1 VVEHHRKPPPDRKA
15 ASPLTAARR
24 ALVAGVVVLAAATA
38 ATSAEAVDPPPVR
51 ATLDALAAE
60 DWETARRA
68 AVRAG
73 APLPTAVRW
82 WWLLESEPTPDFA
95 VLAAFREARP
105 HWPRAGRLAERT
117 EHAALR
123 ADATAVSRH
132 FARFPPRTAY
142 GRWAAARAL
151 RALGD
156 DATAAA
162 FARAAWRE
170 SSAFTAGDEVVF
182 LREFGAVLGE
192 ADHRAR
198 LDDLAW
204 RGLEREAARTLPL
217 IDDTGYRTLIEARLW
232 VRSGRYGVDAKV
244 AAVPET
250 YLDDAGLRYERARF
264 RRLRDDAAGARA
276 ILLDPPVEA
285 GEPGRW
291 WRERRIAYR
300 GALAEEDY
308 RTAYRLA
315 ARHRQVDGLGFA
327 DAEWHA
333 GWIALRHLDRPE
345 DALAHFER
353 LWDGVDTPISLARA
367 AYWAGRAARALDLE
381 RDAAR
386 WFERAAAFGISFYG
400 QEAAFTLGREHLA
413 FARTLPADDP
423 EALAASELG
432 RLARVLATVDDT
444 LILPHVTERLVA
456 NASTPGAIGD
466 AIRLAQRAGRWDT
479 AIRGYIPLARAGEVN
494 AAASHPLPSH
504 YAGLLEPA
512 AGVSPALALAVA
524 RQESRFLGDAVSPAG
539 ARGLMQLLPTTAS
552 AVARDA
558 GLPVDTARLT
568 RDPDYNAA
576 LGTRYLGGLLA
587 RFDDT
592 ALAAASYNAGP
603 SRAVRWQTDLG
614 DPRALSREAW
624 LDWLERIPFSE
635 TRNYVQRILEGERV
649 YAELLAGS

>member
-1 VVEHHRKPPPDRKA
+1 MAKHHRKPPTDRKA

-24 ALVAGVVVLAAATA
+24 ALAVGLVLLAAATA
-38 ATSAEAVDPPPVR
+38 AATGHAADPAPVR
-51 ATLDALAAE
+51 ATLDALATR
-60 DWETARRA
+60 DWEAARRA
-68 AVRAG
+68 AERAG

-95 VLAAFREARP
+95 ALAGFREARP
-105 HWPRAGRLAERT
+105 HWPRARRLAERT

-156 DATAAA
+156 DTTAAA

-170 SSAFTAGDEVVF
+170 SSAFTAGDDAIF

-192 ADHRAR
+192 GDHRAR

-204 RGLEREAARTLPL
+204 RGLEREAERTLAL
-217 IDDTGYRTLIEARLW
+217 VDDEGYRKLIEARLW

-244 AAVPET
+244 AAVPERW
-250 YLDDAGLRYERARF
+250 LDDAGLRYERARF

-276 ILLDPPVEA
+276 ILLDPPADA

-315 ARHRQVDGLGFA
+315 ARHRQPDGLGFA

-333 GWIALRHLDRPE
+333 GWIALRYLDRPE

-381 RDAAR
+381 RAAAR

-400 QEAAFTLGREHLA
+400 QEAAFTLGRERLA
-413 FARTLPADDP
+413 FARRLPADAP

-432 RLARVLATVDDT
+432 RLVGVLAEVDDT
-444 LILPHVTERLVA
+444 LILPRLTAQLVA
-456 NASTPGAIGD
+456 NASTPGEIGD

-479 AIRGYIPLARAGEVN
+479 AIRGYIPLARAGDVN

-512 AGVSPALALAVA
+512 DGVSPALALAVA
-524 RQESRFLGDAVSPAG
+524 RQESRFLGAAVSPAG

-568 RDPDYNAA
+568 HDPDYNAA
-576 LGTRYLGGLLA
+576 LGTRYLGGLLD

-614 DPRALSREAW
+614 DPRAMGREAW
-624 LDWLERIPFSE
+624 LDWLERIPFVE